1 MIRGT
6 PRGYQLEWLLLGVV
20 LLIFGALVGYWVYAE
35 HDQVESR
42 ERDRLQVQARVIDEN
57 LGRQL
62 EGVNN
67 ALAGVRD
74 DLSRWNGATMRVVPS
89 RRLAVLSQVMPGV
102 RTMVIANAKGTVL
115 DSSRDDLIG
124 RNFSERE
131 YFKVPREHLNAAVLY
146 VSPPFRSSLDAV
158 VLSVTRAVLGPKGEF
173 AGIVSATLD
182 PEYFEV
188 LLRSVL
194 YAPDMWTAI
203 AHGDGIAFLFSPHID
218 GAIGKNL
225 AQPGSFYTRHRDS
238 GQVATVMTGTVY
250 ATGEQRMMALRTFS
264 RPGLGM
270 DKPLIIGVSRELSA
284 MYQPWRREALAFGGF
299 YGLFAVVGIFWLH
312 LLQRRRRSFDSAA
325 AEQVKADRL
334 LRHFFDLPF
343 VGMAIALPGTKRWLQ
358 VNDCLCGMLGYSREE
373 LVKTTWT
380 ELTHPEDLDKD
391 VAQFE
396 RVLRGESE
404 GYAMDKRFIRKDGVV
419 VFTTVDIKC
428 TRNADGAVESLVA
441 MVQDLTEHKRQE
453 DEYRAVIQAST
464 DGFWV
469 TDATGR
475 ILDAN
480 ESICRM
486 LGYSREELLRMGIRD
501 IEAEESSEE
510 VAARARE
517 IMQTGRARFAGRH
530 RRKDGAVID
539 VEVSVQ
545 YLAALGERLFVFVRD
560 ATERNQAQKA
570 LTQSEQRLRG
580 IVENEPE
587 CVKVVG
593 RDGQLLEMNAA
604 GLAMLEAESLAEA
617 QRHTL
622 LGFLLPEYRAAFGE
636 LHARAMRGESG
647 MLEFEVVGLKGTRR
661 WLETHAAPMR
671 DAAGEV
677 TMLLGITRDITGR
690 KRAEAERAQL
700 EAQLRESQK
709 MEALGTLAGGVAHD
723 FNNIVA
729 TIMGN
734 VELACQDVEPGHAA
748 QTSLE
753 EIRKASRR
761 AKNLVQQILA
771 FGRRQVLER
780 DVISLVPVVEE
791 SMRLLRSTLPAGVR
805 LSVNCAPD
813 APAVLAD
820 ATQVQQVL
828 LNLCANAWQ
837 AMQGQQR
844 PAAIEVGLQSHLAV
858 DAPYQGP
865 ERRTQG
871 GRVALRPGRYACVTV
886 RDTGPGMDPATRSR
900 IFEPFFTTKPVGEG
914 TGLGLAVVHGIIQ
927 DHGASIA
934 VQSAPGEGASFRV
947 YFPAAE
953 QAAEP
958 APGEGAE
965 PRAVRREDGEAPVL
979 PGAGKSIL
987 YVDDDEAI
995 VFLMTRLLERQGYR
1009 VSGYT
1014 DPREALTAVRAQP
1027 GEFDLVVTDF
1037 NMPNMSGL
1045 EVSRALR
1052 DIRADLPVV
1061 LASGYITE
1069 ELRAFAPAAGVREL
1083 IYKPNTVDDL
1093 CAVVARL
1100 AHTLPS

>member
-1 MIRGT
+1 MIPGT
-6 PRGYQLEWLLLGVV
+6 PRRYRLEWILLGVV
-20 LLIFGALVGYWVYAE
+20 LLILGALVGYWVYAE
-35 HDQVESR
+35 HDRVESR
-42 ERDRLQVQARVIDEN
+42 ERDRLQVQARVIEEN

-67 ALAGVRD
+67 ALVGASD
-74 DLSRWNGATMRVVPS
+74 DLPQWSGAKMSVAPS
-89 RRLAVLSQVMPGV
+89 RRLKVLSQVMPGV
-102 RTMVIANAKGTVL
+102 RTVIIANAEGTVL

-124 RNFSERE
+124 RNFRERE
-131 YFKVPREHLNAAVLY
+131 YFKVPRERRDPALLY
-146 VSPPFRSSLDAV
+146 VSPPFRTVLGSDAIA
-158 VLSVTRAVLGPKGEF
+158 VTRVVVGPRGEF
-173 AGIVSATLD
+173 SGIVSATLD
-182 PEYFEV
+182 PGYFDV

-194 YAPDMWTAI
+194 YAPDMRTAI
-203 AHGDGIAFLFSPHID
+203 VHGDGIAFVISPHVE
-218 GAIGKNL
+218 GVVGKDL

-238 GQVATVMTGTVY
+238 GQGATVMTGTVY
-250 ATGEQRMMALRTFS
+250 ATGERRMMALRTLS
-264 RPGLGM
+264 RAGLDM
-270 DKPLIIGVSRELSA
+270 DKPLIIAVNREFSA
-284 MYQPWRREALAFGGF
+284 MYLPWRREALAYAGF
-299 YGLFAVVGIFWLH
+299 YGLFAVVGIFWLYF
-312 LLQRRRRSFDSAA
+312 LQRRRRSFESAA
-325 AEQVKADRL
+325 AEQEKADRL

-343 VGMAIALPGTKRWLQ
+343 VGMAITSPGTKRWLQ
-358 VNDCLCGMLGYSREE
+358 FNDCLCGMLGYSREE
-373 LVKTTWT
+373 LAKTTWA
-380 ELTHPEDLDKD
+380 ELTHPKDLGKD

-396 RVLRGESE
+396 RVLRGESD
-404 GYAMDKRFIRKDGVV
+404 GYAMDKRFIRKDGAA

-428 TRNADGAVESLVA
+428 TRNSDGAVEFIVA

-453 DEYRAVIQAST
+453 NEYRAVIQAST

-486 LGYSREELLRMGIRD
+486 LGYSHEELLRMGVRD
-501 IEAEESSEE
+501 IEAEDSSEE
-510 VAARARE
+510 VDARMRE
-517 IMQTGRARFAGRH
+517 IMRTGGARFAGRH

-539 VEVSVQ
+539 VEISVQ
-545 YLAALGERLFVFVRD
+545 HLAALGERFFVFVRD
-560 ATERNQAQKA
+560 ITRRNEAQEA
-570 LTQSEQRLRG
+570 LKQSEQRLRA
-580 IVENEPE
+580 IVETEPE

-604 GLAMLEAESLAEA
+604 GLAMLEVESVAEA

-622 LGFLLPEYRAAFGE
+622 LGFLLPEYRTAFLA
-636 LHARAMRGESG
+636 LHAGVMRGESG

-723 FNNIVA
+723 FNNIVT

-734 VELACQDVEPGHAA
+734 AELACQDVGPGHAA

-761 AKNLVQQILA
+761 AKDLVQQILA

-780 DVISLVPVVEE
+780 EVISLAPVVEE
-791 SMRLLRSTLPAGVR
+791 SVRLLRSTLPAGVR
-805 LSVNCAPD
+805 LSVECAPD

-844 PAAIEVGLQSHLAV
+844 PAAIEVGLESHLAI
-858 DAPYQGP
+858 DAPYKGP
-865 ERRTQG
+865 ERRTRG

-886 RDTGPGMDPATRSR
+886 RDTGPGMNPATRSR
-900 IFEPFFTTKPVGEG
+900 IFEPFFTTKPVGKG

-934 VQSAPGEGASFRV
+934 VQSAPGEGASFRI
-947 YFPAAE
+947 YFPAAG
-953 QAAEP
+953 QAVGP
-958 APGEGAE
+958 VPGEGE
-965 PRAVRREDGEAPVL
+965 QSRAARKEDGETPVL
-979 PGAGKSIL
+979 QGAGKSIL

-995 VFLMTRLLERQGYR
+995 VLLMTRLLERQGYR

-1014 DPREALTAVRAQP
+1014 DPREALAVVRAQP
-1027 GEFDLVVTDF
+1027 GKFDLVVTDY

-1052 DIRADLPVV
+1052 DIRADLPVA

-1069 ELRAFAPAAGVREL
+1069 ELRVQAPAAGVREL